1 MVASAKISV
10 SLTPATVRQQG
21 GRINAKDLPGVRRS
35 MTRRTKRVAALARAT
50 APTQTGRL
58 KRSIK
63 STMKGS
69 TGEVSV
75 GGPGVPYASPVIFGA
90 RPHIIRP
97 KKKGGMLRFETGG
110 RVVFARQVS
119 HPGNRPNMFLVRALR
134 AAKE

>member
-1 MVASAKISV
+1 MAVGAEISV

-35 MTRRTKRVAALARAT
+35 MQRRTKRVAALARAT
-50 APTQTGRL
+50 APVKSGRL

-69 TGEVSV
+69 TGQVSV

-97 KKKGGMLRFETGG
+97 KKKGGMLRFESGG
-110 RVVFARQVS
+110 RVVFARQVN
-119 HPGNRPNMFLVRALR
+119 HPGNKPNMFLVRALR